1 MDEATKRA
9 LIEAGASEW
18 SIYTRDELRI
28 LCEQNRIAPLSIAEL
43 RKVHEIKR
51 TFSGRITT

>member
-1 MDEATKRA
+1 MEGTQREIARESRVSQASVSLIKSGKR
-9 LIEAGASEW
+9 W
-18 SIYTRDELRI
+18 SQAVPE
-28 LCEQNRIAPLSIAEL
+28 EL